1 MPAVRS
7 RLLVLVAAL
16 GVALAAAG
24 HASAFTKTDATVTM
38 DDGVSIATTLYL
50 PDGTPPTAGW
60 PGIVMLHGL
69 GGKRQDMNL
78 LAEGYFVRQGY
89 AVLTYDVRGHGESG
103 GFVTIAGPRE
113 LADVRAL
120 EAWFAARPDVD
131 DLHVGAWGISY
142 GGGQTWLAA
151 VQGVP
156 FAAIELC
163 ETWTDLYTSLFPGG
177 LPKSG
182 VIGGLLNEIPTGKLS
197 PDYAWLPNAAIRGT
211 DMAQLAALSAQ
222 RSALPLIGN
231 LTVPALM
238 LQGRR
243 DFVFGNEQAVN
254 AFGRLKGP
262 KLLYLGDHGHSPST
276 FPAADTDYSMTL
288 SRRWFD
294 RFLKGERNGLDTG
307 PNVQLAPDPWKGKP
321 VSYRGLPPVKTVTYA
336 LTGAPRT
343 LSWSAK
349 AVRTAGRT
357 ELPLEDFGAP
367 LITVKATA
375 TGGWS
380 RLVALLT
387 ATTPAGKQIVVS
399 GGGVPTSPGTRTYT
413 IKLIA
418 QVTSIP
424 AGSKLIVTFGS
435 STSGTAGGLLYL
447 DLPTAGS
454 PKLTVATATLHL
466 PVLVKPVSS

>member
-1 MPAVRS
+1 MRL
-7 RLLVLVAAL
+7 RLLAVLAAL
-16 GVALAAAG
+16 TVALAAAG
-24 HASAFTKTDATVTM
+24 HASAFTKTDGTAVM
-38 DDGVSIATTLYL
+38 DDGVTIATTLYL

-69 GGKRQDMNL
+69 GGTRQDMNA
-78 LAEGYFVRQGY
+78 LAETYFVPHGY
-89 AVLTYDVRGHGESG
+89 AVLTYDARGHGASG
-103 GFVTIAGPRE
+103 GVVTIAGPRE
-113 LADVRAL
+113 VADLRAL
-120 EAWFAARPDVD
+120 EAQFAARPDVD

-163 ETWTDLYTSLFPGG
+163 ETWTDLYASLFPGG

-182 VIGGLLNEIPTGKLS
+182 VIGGLLNEIPSGKLA
-197 PDYAWLPNAAIRGT
+197 PDFSWVPNAAIQGT
-211 DMAQLAALSAQ
+211 DLNRIAALAAE

-231 LTVPALM
+231 LTTPTLM

-243 DFVFGNEQAVN
+243 DFVFGNEQAIG
-254 AFGRLKGP
+254 AFRRLKGP

-276 FPAADTDYSMTL
+276 FPAADTDYAMTL

-294 RFLKGERNGLDTG
+294 RFLKGEANGVDTG
-307 PNVQLAPDPWKGKP
+307 PRVQVAPDPWKGKP
-321 VSYRGLPPVKTVTYA
+321 VSFAGLPPTRTVSYVLNGGTRA
-336 LTGAPRT
+336 VG
-343 LSWSAK
+343 WSGK
-349 AVRTAGRT
+349 VIRTAGRT
-357 ELPLEDFGAP
+357 RTHVEDFGAP
-367 LITVKATA
+367 VVSVTATA

-387 ATTPAGKQIVVS
+387 AVTPSGRTIVVS
-399 GGGVPTSPGTRTYT
+399 GGGIHTSPGTRTYA
-413 IKLIA
+413 IRLIS

-424 AGSKLIVTFGS
+424 ADSRLAVTFGS

-447 DLPTAGS
+447 DLPTAGA
-454 PKLTVATATLHL
+454 PKLTVGAASLKL
-466 PVLVKPVSS
+466 PLLVRPVSS